1 MCCVPEHVEGVC
13 DEGHGVG
20 DVPDDDL
27 DEEEAARQ
35 PEHGDE
41 AALLARVPTHG
52 DGGLRCGRRLFGC
65 RAAMKS
71 AELCRIFC
79 NRFQFRRTPKNV
91 QF

>member
-35 PEHGDE
+35 PEHGQQ
-41 AALLARVPTHG
+41 AAPLARVPTHY
-52 DGGLRCGRRLFGC
+52 L
-65 RAAMKS
+65 
-71 AELCRIFC
+71 
-79 NRFQFRRTPKNV
+79 V
-91 QF
+91 